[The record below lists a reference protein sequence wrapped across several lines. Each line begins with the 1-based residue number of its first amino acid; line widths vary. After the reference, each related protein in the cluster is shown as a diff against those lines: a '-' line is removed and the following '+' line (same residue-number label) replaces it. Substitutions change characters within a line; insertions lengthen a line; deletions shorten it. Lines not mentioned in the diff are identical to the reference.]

1 MPKEEWG
8 VKMPLIR
15 FDKEIED
22 QAKESRGQKE
32 DLQATLAKM
41 QLKNR

>member
-8 VKMPLIR
+8 VKMPLIQL
-15 FDKEIED
+15 DKERED

-32 DLQATLAKM
+32 DL
-41 QLKNR
+41 